1 MKGIERLVLTG
12 ISRQRSELIHGRQKS
27 RLVVRARAGS
37 LRGDQHVLKNYSS
50 RWPALHAIHPF
61 P

>member
-1 MKGIERLVLTG
+1 MVTG
-12 ISRQRSELIHGRQKS
+12 IPKRRSELIHGRQKS

-37 LRGDQHVLKNYSS
+37 VRGDQHVRENYSS
-50 RWPALHAIHPF
+50 RWPGLHAIHPL